1 MKKLLLSV
9 MSVAMLCSCSKDD
22 YEAHPMYLEQQLSI
36 EGDYITYYVINA
48 QDMVNETLVATY
60 KGNDYTTNEMPQDNG
75 DVFMFPITYP
85 NLAVTLDS
93 NIPRELITFKIGNY
107 ELGN

>member
-1 MKKLLLSV
+1 MKKLLLSA

-22 YEAHPMYLEQQLSI
+22 YEVSPMYLEQQLSI

-48 QDMVNETLVATY
+48 KDMVNETLVATY
-60 KGNDYTTNEMPQDNG
+60 EGNEYTTNEMPQDNG